1 MEHTHTNIYN
11 CSFESASDS
20 FRPTKGTY
28 VYMLIV
34 TGSYHMACGD
44 DDVAYESGELLF
56 ADSFALPK
64 MLPDTS
70 NSYHYLLSVSKQY
83 LLKTCKQL
91 HFPSEQL
98 PVASCL
104 SCKLRPSEFAYLSN
118 LLSMICMNQNA
129 DILYVVEHCIAN
141 ILFAFFTT
149 KDKQRRPDVSHYA
162 TDIVR
167 RFDANDIWQDNIKDV
182 YNIYPVSAS
191 ALRKDFEKMTG
202 ESIMQ
207 YRDRKRM
214 EYAAELLRE
223 GSLTITSI
231 VEALNMSSHAYFSAK
246 FKKYFGMTPSQYK
259 ENYHAEQ

>member
-1 MEHTHTNIYN
+1 MGQTHANIYT
-11 CSFESASDS
+11 CSFQSSSDFIQSA
-20 FRPTKGTY
+20 KGYY
-28 VYMLIV
+28 VYMLVV
-34 TGSYHMACGD
+34 TGSYHTACGD
-44 DDVAYESGELLF
+44 DETTYEAGELLF

-70 NSYHYLLSVSKQY
+70 NSYHYLLSVSKKY

-98 PVASCL
+98 PVTSCL
-104 SCKLRPSEFAYLSN
+104 SCKLKPSEFAYLSN
-118 LLSMICMNQNA
+118 LLSIICVNQN
-129 DILYVVEHCIAN
+129 DDSLYVVEHCIAN
-141 ILFAFFTT
+141 ILFAFFAT
-149 KDKQRRPDVSHYA
+149 KGKQRRPDVSLYA
-162 TDIVR
+162 IDLLR
-167 RFDANDIWQDNIKDV
+167 RFNTNDIMQDNIKDV
-182 YNIYPVSAS
+182 YNDYPISAS

-231 VEALNMSSHAYFSAK
+231 VDALNMSSHAYFSVK
-246 FKKYFGMTPSQYK
+246 FKKYYGMTPSQYK